1 MVTLHS
7 DQEPVLVQLLKTVVR
22 HGPKTSHQNQS
33 KIENVNQV
41 TNGVCWSRWLSL
53 ENLLREKLSN
63 DSILLAWLNRHAV
76 WRLTM
81 FQVKIDRRSALLR
94 VSGEAYTSQLLFGE
108 RAMYEHTAVPT
119 GNLNQRWGHGIW
131 VGEAPMTL
139 MSVLFREKM
148 GFRK

>member
-41 TNGVCWSRWLSL
+41 TNGVCWSRWLSP
-53 ENLLREKLSN
+53 EHLLREKLSN
-63 DSILLAWLNRHAV
+63 DNILLAWLNRHAV
-76 WRLTM
+76 WRLTK
-81 FQVKIDRRSALLR
+81 FQVKIDKRSALLR

-108 RAMYEHTAVPT
+108 RAIYEHTAVPT
-119 GNLNQRWGHGIW
+119 GNLNQKWGHGIW
-131 VGEAPMTL
+131 VGEAPMTD
-139 MSVLFREKM
+139 E
-148 GFRK
+148 